1 MSIKVIE
8 LAKELEVSI
17 DEILDQLRRLYVDVE
32 DERSVI
38 DDKIAGLIRHKFS
51 GTTASKAAKKKK
63 KADDEAA
70 ETKAKAK
77 AAAKKTAKKAAE
89 EEAKVKAMEE
99 EKAAKKAELSAPVE
113 KPLDKA
119 EASAKVEAA
128 AEPKEPTVVAPK
140 IPEKPFVS
148 PIRLVKAAVPEKVQE
163 KKPVKQQ
170 PPKKLEIYGKGPIK
184 GKKAGADSKLP
195 NLEILDIKDD
205 LEKNGVEIVDE
216 KTLSKVL
223 PPKRPP
229 MRKPF
234 VQRSGYGHRYTETK
248 KQEVWEEAKPIARK
262 TPQKLVMQ
270 LPVNVRTLAPRM
282 NKKPNELIQYAISK
296 GQLLNINQDLDED
309 LTREMLSHFGFE
321 LEVPASIASMEKELS
336 DERHESDGEAL
347 ERRAPVVTLM
357 GHVDHGKTS
366 LLDYI
371 RNTMV
376 AKKEKG
382 GITQHIGA
390 YKVNTAKGSV
400 TFLDTPGHQAFTA
413 MRARGAN
420 VTDVVVL
427 VVAADDGVMP
437 QTKEAIDHAKAA
449 GVPIVVAINKCDL
462 PNASLDRVKREL
474 QQEDLMPEDWGGKT
488 VMVPVSAKTGE
499 GVDHLVE
506 MLMLESEL
514 LELKANP
521 KIRARG
527 IVIESKK
534 TSGQGVVVTV
544 LVKNGTLRVNDIV
557 LAGQYYGKVKAM
569 MNEVGDRVSE
579 ALPATPVE
587 ILGLEGVPESGEE
600 FFVVK
605 DEKKARTL
613 ATLKQGETKKRNM
626 VTSQRATLE
635 DLHNRIVEGT
645 AKEVRIVLKADVQG
659 SIEALRHSLMEMG
672 TDEVKVALVHYGVG
686 NISESD
692 VMLAMVSNSIV
703 LGFHVKIDPQAEEL
717 AKNESID
724 VHMYDIIYELIDI
737 IKAAME
743 GLLEPEEKEVFHSRV
758 QVQEVFAAKS
768 GKVAGCLVIKG
779 TVHRKDRI
787 RVKRG
792 DQIVHEGE
800 IENLRRFKDDVKEVK
815 EGLECGINL
824 RSFNDIRK
832 NDLIETFIVEKIAR
846 RLQK

>member
-1 MSIKVIE
+1 MSIKVID

-32 DERSVI
+32 DETSKV
-38 DDKIAGLIRHKFS
+38 DEKVAGLIRHKFS

-63 KADDEAA
+63 KADAEAA

-77 AAAKKTAKKAAE
+77 AAKKTAKKAAE
-89 EEAKVKAMEE
+89 EEAKLKAKEE
-99 EKAAKKAELSAPVE
+99 EKQAKKAEQTASPE
-113 KPLDKA
+113 KPADKPPLA
-119 EASAKVEAA
+119 AKKEPEAA
-128 AEPKEPTVVAPK
+128 AKETTAPK
-140 IPEKPFVS
+140 APEKPFVS
-148 PIRLVKAAVPEKVQE
+148 PIRIVKAAVPEKPSEKLPEKKLAKPEMLKKGEHPLKVPKLKKGDTGPRIPRVE
-163 KKPVKQQ
+163 ILDLKDEAIEEEEVDLVDDSAAKKPVAY
-170 PPKKLEIYGKGPIK
+170 PKRSA
-184 GKKAGADSKLP
+184 GKKTFGQRPGYRVHGAAK
-195 NLEILDIKDD
+195 E
-205 LEKNGVEIVDE
+205 
-216 KTLSKVL
+216 
-223 PPKRPP
+223 
-229 MRKPF
+229 
-234 VQRSGYGHRYTETK
+234 
-248 KQEVWEEAKPIARK
+248 EVWEETKPIARK

-270 LPVNVRTLAPRM
+270 LPVNIRTLAPRI
-282 NKKPNELIQYAISK
+282 NKKPNELIQFAIGK
-296 GQLLNINQDLDED
+296 GHLLNINQDLDEA
-309 LTREMLSHFGFE
+309 LTREMLTHFGFE
-321 LEVPASIASMEKELS
+321 LEVPASIASMEKELT
-336 DERHESDGEAL
+336 DEKHEADGDAL
-347 ERRAPVVTLM
+347 ERRAPVVTFM

-376 AKKEKG
+376 AKREKG

-390 YKVNTAKGSV
+390 YKVNTVKGSV

-437 QTKEAIDHAKAA
+437 QTKEAIDHAKVA
-449 GVPIVVAINKCDL
+449 GVPIVVAMNKCDL

-474 QQEDLMPEDWGGKT
+474 QQEGLMSEDWGGKT

-514 LELKANP
+514 LELRANP
-521 KIRARG
+521 RIRARG
-527 IVIESKK
+527 IVLESKK
-534 TSGQGVVVTV
+534 TAGQGVVASV

-587 ILGLEGVPESGEE
+587 ILGLEGVPEAGEE

-613 ATLKQGETKKRNM
+613 AALKQSETKKKNM
-626 VTSQRATLE
+626 ATSQRATLE
-635 DLHNRIVEGT
+635 DLHNRIVEGI

-659 SIEALRHSLMEMG
+659 SIEALRHSLAEMG
-672 TDEVKVALVHYGVG
+672 TGEVKVDLVHYGVG

-692 VMLAMVSNSIV
+692 IMLAMVSNAIV

-717 AKNESID
+717 AKKESID
-724 VHMYDIIYELIDI
+724 VHIYDIIYELIDI

-743 GLLEPEEKEVFHSRV
+743 GLLEPEEKEVFHSRI
-758 QVQEVFAAKS
+758 QVQEIFSAKS
-768 GKVAGCLVIKG
+768 GKVAGCMVIKG
-779 TVHRKDRI
+779 TVHRKDRV
-787 RVKRG
+787 RVKRA
-792 DQIVHEGE
+792 DQIVHEGD
-800 IENLRRFKDDVKEVK
+800 IENLRRFKDDVKDVK

-824 RSFNDIRK
+824 RNFNDIRK
-832 NDLIETFIVEKIAR
+832 NDIIETFVIEKIAR